1 MKKIVNDNPQD
12 NVGMMQNLAFIKDK
26 EVWIRCGSKQ
36 GEDCTLIDF
45 VNRACMQCKCELAT
59 DLKELGHDYDNICEM
74 MTDCSGEGCCPIG
87 MFYFVACQAAELR
100 EYLRVYESNTEE
112 IKGKGDQE

>member
-45 VNRACMQCKCELAT
+45 VNRACTEHRCEDAT
-59 DLKELGHDYDNICEM
+59 HLKALGHDFDNVGDM
-74 MTDCSGEGCCPIG
+74 LMFCSGDGCPIG
-87 MFYFVACQAAELR
+87 TFYYVACQAAELR
-100 EYLRVYESNTEE
+100 EYLRVYESKTEE
-112 IKGKGDQE
+112 IKDGEQE